1 MKTNSWKITFMAL
14 AMATA
19 MTGCNQ
25 NNELGTPAPSS
36 EEDVLNVVATA
47 NDFVSSD
54 ATSRVSETD
63 YTTTFEEGDAIGV
76 FVVRDGEALISNMKM
91 TLGSDNVWAGENGAK
106 LYYYK
111 DADYIAYSPYTDG
124 LSTTSETEIIT
135 HFTTKL
141 QGSTGQSTLADYQA
155 ADLMTASVTAAEVTR
170 GQNINFKF
178 AHKMSMIEIKVPIRA
193 YKTSGETPYE
203 YSAPLGLKVK
213 IGDKEGFSLCT
224 FGKETTGGADSE
236 VTKGIY
242 RCIVAPSDAALNV
255 VGQFQDGSA
264 PVYFPAT
271 NGPALSVTPKAGEY
285 KGIDVNYTYTGY
297 TATRDLK
304 VGDYYYADGSI
315 CPGDMTSIPPSGC
328 VGVIFSTET
337 SATDQANNWSHGY
350 VIALNNTGTSNIK
363 WKNVATADDGYD
375 VFDIETTDNGT
386 KDASFQKLIDDLDGY
401 TSSKKITDN
410 SDEVTHPAFFAAK
423 NYAVSIPETT
433 SGWYLPSMG
442 QLALVVNN
450 LGVIDGTKFTA
461 QNCSEK
467 ASNAKFDENGE
478 NAPAVI
484 ERIDGIF
491 KKVGGSLRSELAITE
506 KDWNLRWWGCGQTS
520 FTGDGI
526 SNPQN
531 SYAWC
536 VDMNYGTN
544 DQGKQYAKYLFL
556 SRNKTDNTAYNRVRP
571 VFAF

>member
-91 TLGSDNVWAGENGAK
+91 ILGSDNAWAGENGAK

-111 DADYIAYSPYTDG
+111 DADYIAYSPYTEG
-124 LSTTSETEIIT
+124 LSVTSKTEIVDY
-135 HFTTKL
+135 FTAKL
-141 QGSTGQSTLADYQA
+141 EGTAGQSTLADYQA

-178 AHKMSMIEIKVPIRA
+178 AHQMSMIEIKVPIRA
-193 YKTSGETPYE
+193 YKTSGGYE

-224 FGKETTGGADSE
+224 FGKETTGDAGSE

-242 RCIVAPSDAALNV
+242 RCIVAPSETALNV
-255 VGQFQDGSA
+255 EGEFQDGSV
-264 PVYFPAT
+264 PVYFPAA
-271 NGPALSVTPKAGEY
+271 GGAALSVTPKAGEY
-285 KGIDVNYTYTGY
+285 KGIDVKYDYGTYS
-297 TATRDLK
+297 AKRELE

-315 CPGDMTSIPPSGC
+315 YPKKLGNAPKTGC
-328 VGVIFSTET
+328 VGIIFSTET
-337 SATDQANNWSHGY
+337 SVTDQANNWSHGY
-350 VIALNNTGTSNIK
+350 VVSLFDTDDINTKYSWSMVNEDITGLNLYEKTVDSFTS
-363 WKNVATADDGYD
+363 AFADYDGYSATQAILAAPSYSAAAYAA
-375 VFDIETTDNGT
+375 VNAAVTYGKEIP
-386 KDASFQKLIDDLDGY
+386 
-401 TSSKKITDN
+401 SS
-410 SDEVTHPAFFAAK
+410 
-423 NYAVSIPETT
+423 T
-433 SGWYLPSMG
+433 SGWYLPSIG
-442 QLALVVNN
+442 QVALIINN
-450 LGVIDGTKFTA
+450 LGVANGTQTSKMFTP
-461 QNCSEK
+461 QNAMEGLGGG
-467 ASNAKFDENGE
+467 KFDEKSG
-478 NAPAVI
+478 APEAMLALQQTLQ
-484 ERIDGIF
+484 E
-491 KKVGGSLRSELAITE
+491 VGGEFYYYPIAESQSYGY
-506 KDWNLRWWGCGQTS
+506 RWWTS
-520 FTGDGI
+520 SGVQGDNTKAWSI
-526 SNPQN
+526 DTN
-531 SYAWC
+531 SY
-536 VDMNYGTN
+536 
-544 DQGKQYAKYLFL
+544 KFL
-556 SRNKTDNTAYNRVRP
+556 LYDASKSETGNMHVRP

>member
-91 TLGSDNVWAGENGAK
+91 TLGADGTTWAGENGAK

-124 LSTTSETEIIT
+124 LSATSETEIVDY
-135 HFTTKL
+135 FTAKL
-141 QGSTGQSTLADYQA
+141 EGTTGQSTLADYQA
-155 ADLMTASVTAAEVTR
+155 ADLMTASVAAAEVTR

-178 AHKMSMIEIKVPIRA
+178 AHQMSMIEIKVPIRA
-193 YKTSGETPYE
+193 YKTSGGYE

-224 FGKETTGGADSE
+224 FGKETTGDAGSE

-255 VGQFQDGSA
+255 EGEFQDGSV
-264 PVYFPAT
+264 PVYFPAA
-271 NGPALSVTPKAGEY
+271 GGAALSVTPKAGEY
-285 KGIDVNYTYTGY
+285 KGIDVKYDYADHSGIEERN
-297 TATRDLK
+297 LE

-315 CPGDMTSIPPSGC
+315 WPGDLGNVPAGC
-328 VGVIFSTET
+328 IGIIFSTET
-337 SATDQANNWSHGY
+337 STADQAKNWSHGY
-350 VIALNNTGTSNIK
+350 VVSLFDTDDINTKYSWSMVNEDITGLNLYEKTVDSFTS
-363 WKNVATADDGYD
+363 AFADYDGYSATQAILAAPSYSAAAYAA
-375 VFDIETTDNGT
+375 VN
-386 KDASFQKLIDDLDGY
+386 AA
-401 TSSKKITDN
+401 
-410 SDEVTHPAFFAAK
+410 VTYGK
-423 NYAVSIPETT
+423 EIPSTT
-433 SGWYLPSMG
+433 SGWYLPSIG
-442 QLALVVNN
+442 QVALIINN
-450 LGVIDGTKFTA
+450 LGVANGTQTSKMFTP
-461 QNCSEK
+461 QNAMEGLGGG
-467 ASNAKFDENGE
+467 KFDEKSG
-478 NAPAVI
+478 APEAMLALQQTLQ
-484 ERIDGIF
+484 E
-491 KKVGGSLRSELAITE
+491 VGGEFYYYPIAESQSYGY
-506 KDWNLRWWGCGQTS
+506 RWWTS
-520 FTGDGI
+520 SGVQGDNTKAWSI
-526 SNPQN
+526 DTN
-531 SYAWC
+531 SY
-536 VDMNYGTN
+536 
-544 DQGKQYAKYLFL
+544 KFL
-556 SRNKTDNTAYNRVRP
+556 LYDASKSETGNMHVRP

>member
-91 TLGSDNVWAGENGAK
+91 TLGADGTTWAGENGAK

-124 LSTTSETEIIT
+124 LSATSETEIVDY
-135 HFTTKL
+135 FTAKL
-141 QGSTGQSTLADYQA
+141 EGTTGQSTLADYQA
-155 ADLMTASVTAAEVTR
+155 ADLMTASVAAAEVTR

-178 AHKMSMIEIKVPIRA
+178 AHQMSMIEIKVPIRA
-193 YKTSGETPYE
+193 YKTSGGYE

-224 FGKETTGGADSE
+224 FGKETTGDAGSE

-242 RCIVAPSDAALNV
+242 RCIVAPSETALNV
-255 VGQFQDGSA
+255 EGEFQDGSD

-271 NGPALSVTPKAGEY
+271 NGAALSVTPKAGSY
-285 KGIDVNYTYTGY
+285 KGFDVNYTYESY
-297 TATRDLK
+297 NAERDLEI
-304 VGDYYYADGSI
+304 GDYYYADGSI
-315 CPGDMTSIPPSGC
+315 YPKKLGNAPKTGC
-328 VGVIFSTET
+328 VGIIFSTET
-337 SATDQANNWSHGY
+337 SVTDQANNWSHGY
-350 VIALNNTGTSNIK
+350 VVSLFDTDDINTKYSWSTVNEDITGLNLYEKTVDSFTS
-363 WKNVATADDGYD
+363 AFADYDGYSATQAILAAPSYSAAAYAA
-375 VFDIETTDNGT
+375 VN
-386 KDASFQKLIDDLDGY
+386 AA
-401 TSSKKITDN
+401 
-410 SDEVTHPAFFAAK
+410 VTYGK
-423 NYAVSIPETT
+423 EIPSLT
-433 SGWYLPSMG
+433 SGWYLPSIG
-442 QLALVVNN
+442 QVALIINN
-450 LGVIDGTKFTA
+450 LGVANGTQTSKMFTP
-461 QNCSEK
+461 QNAMEGLGGG
-467 ASNAKFDENGE
+467 KFDEKSG
-478 NAPAVI
+478 APEAMLALQQTLQ
-484 ERIDGIF
+484 
-491 KKVGGSLRSELAITE
+491 KVGGEFYYYPIAE
-506 KDWNLRWWGCGQTS
+506 NPGYGYRWWTS
-520 FTGDGI
+520 SGVQGDNTKAWSI
-526 SNPQN
+526 DTN
-531 SYAWC
+531 SY
-536 VDMNYGTN
+536 
-544 DQGKQYAKYLFL
+544 KFL
-556 SRNKTDNTAYNRVRP
+556 LYDASKSETGNMHVRP